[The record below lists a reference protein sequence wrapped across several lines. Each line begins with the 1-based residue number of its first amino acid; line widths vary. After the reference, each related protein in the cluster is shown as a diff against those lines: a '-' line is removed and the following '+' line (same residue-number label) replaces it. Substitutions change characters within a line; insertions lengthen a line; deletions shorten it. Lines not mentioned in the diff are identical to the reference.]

1 MEQTD
6 LERRTFS
13 NVALIGFMGVG
24 KSTCGRSLAAALYYD
39 FFDTDQAI
47 CEQVGCSIPDI
58 FKNHGEKG
66 FRSLENKLV
75 LNVLPHLKNSV
86 IATGGGLGA
95 NSEYLKILRKNS
107 FIVHLCLPPEL
118 IYERVKHNNNRPLLQ
133 TNNPLEQIQLLLEK
147 RLPVYRTADMEVMTQ
162 GRSVSQIVFQILLNY
177 SQSRI
182 TSCARDKGE
191 NQVSGP
197 EPRF

>member
-6 LERRTFS
+6 LEQRTFS

-24 KSTCGRSLAAALYYD
+24 KSTCGRSLATELDYH

-58 FKNHGEKG
+58 FKHHGEKG
-66 FRSLENKLV
+66 FRSLEKKLV
-75 LNVLPHLKNSV
+75 QNVLPNLKNSV

-95 NSEYLKILRKNS
+95 NPEYLKILRRNS

-133 TNNPLEQIQLLLEK
+133 TKNPLRQIQILLEE

-162 GRSVSQIVFQILLNY
+162 GRPVSQIVFQIMLNY

-182 TSCARDKGE
+182 TSCARDEGE

-197 EPRF
+197 EPRL

>member
-1 MEQTD
+1 MEQAD
-6 LERRTFS
+6 LEQRTFS
-13 NVALIGFMGVG
+13 NIALIGFMGVG
-24 KSTCGRSLAAALYYD
+24 KSTCGRSLATELNYD

-47 CEQVGCSIPDI
+47 CKQVGCSIPDI
-58 FKNHGEKG
+58 FKHYGEKG

-75 LNVLPHLKNSV
+75 LEVLPHLKNSV

-95 NSEYLKILRKNS
+95 NSEYLKVLRKSS

-118 IYERVKHNNNRPLLQ
+118 IYDRVKHNKSRPLLQ
-133 TNNPLEQIQLLLEK
+133 TENPLEQIQLLLEE

-162 GRSVSQIVFQILLNY
+162 GRSISQIVFQIILNY

-182 TSCARDKGE
+182 KSCARNEGE
-191 NQVSGP
+191 NQASGP
-197 EPRF
+197 ESRL